1 MVKKKKSRLER
12 KLQKKRNFEYIQM
25 KTVELLDRIK
35 NEDKEGKLVNVKE
48 IGWNKI

>member
-35 NEDKEGKLVNVKE
+35 NEDKEGNLIKVKE
-48 IGWNKI
+48 KVQEEK